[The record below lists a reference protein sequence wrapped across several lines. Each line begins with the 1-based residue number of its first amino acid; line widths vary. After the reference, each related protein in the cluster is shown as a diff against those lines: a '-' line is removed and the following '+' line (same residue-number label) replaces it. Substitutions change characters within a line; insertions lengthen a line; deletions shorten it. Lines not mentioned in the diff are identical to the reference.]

1 MFDRAR
7 PRRTAPALTTEAG
20 VQQLTRR
27 FAVEDLSTGT
37 EVEVTFTALPDRA
50 SSTPDLRSG
59 HTTTPTP
66 VTLMMCDPFAPE
78 HGPAVEVDGLLSHD
92 GPAARLTAL
101 AGFRWGVAVSTND
114 SASVTDAELVAVAQ
128 GTIWPSAS
136 GGAESMTT
144 PADPTTPAAD
154 LGTPG
159 RPDSLPGGAP
169 CTAVTED
176 QPEIEGMRITHVP
189 SGFEPTVPS
198 QRSAGGPLDTP
209 TSGSSHIEL
218 VHPDGRWIR
227 VVNFWSDAP
236 EEYVETIVQGTSA
249 YHLSLLRCR
258 IDRHGTPQP
267 EHVGGIR
274 LIETPS
280 GIVVAGQDQGH
291 GGFVVEGGPGVTR
304 DEVLAVASGLR

>member
-27 FAVEDLSTGT
+27 FAVGDLSTGT
-37 EVEVTFTALPDRA
+37 EVEVEVEVEVTIIALPDRA

-59 HTTTPTP
+59 RTTTPTP

-92 GPAARLTAL
+92 GPAARLIAL

-154 LGTPG
+154 LGTPR

-176 QPEIEGMRITHVP
+176 QPEIEGMRITHDP
-189 SGFEPTVPS
+189 SGFEPTGPS
-198 QRSAGGPLDTP
+198 RGSAGGPPAD
-209 TSGSSHIEL
+209 
-218 VHPDGRWIR
+218 RW
-227 VVNFWSDAP
+227 
-236 EEYVETIVQGTSA
+236 
-249 YHLSLLRCR
+249 
-258 IDRHGTPQP
+258 TPQP
-267 EHVGGIR
+267 
-274 LIETPS
+274 
-280 GIVVAGQDQGH
+280 
-291 GGFVVEGGPGVTR
+291 PGRHT
-304 DEVLAVASGLR
+304 SN